1 MKKEHV
7 IGMFV
12 EEHDGSQLLMLIN
25 LNSKQSMNV
34 LILTNVI
41 PNQFL
46 ATKRRENDVLL
57 KTAALHE
64 HLHQDVKYTFV
75 YVLYTSFFARWLAK
89 HKEHKEFLELES
101 FTADNRKV
109 EIISVPRFK
118 WDAQLWSFYM
128 RVAYLL
134 NSKKLNRIVRE
145 NKIDLIHAH
154 NIKADAGVAY
164 YLSRHFNI
172 PYLITSRQMGKGK
185 IDRHMVKF
193 MAEAKAMISL
203 NYQEKNASDRYNKN
217 SYVIGHGVEA
227 IFLSHQKAYASS
239 KVLKIVTMARLLDWK
254 NIDKVLYALENIKE
268 GFTYD
273 IYGDGPELNRLQKI
287 LKGLSIA
294 DKVQFKG
301 FIPYD
306 LVPRT
311 MVEYDLFVL
320 PSYKEWFGRV
330 YIEAM
335 ACGLPIIG
343 ARRTGMDGYITEG
356 EQGFLVDHTN
366 SDDLQQAI
374 QKFIIDEDLKVV
386 MGKNAKAFAQTY
398 TWEAAIGKIDRLYR
412 DVVEGRELPE
422 KW

>member
-1 MKKEHV
+1 
-7 IGMFV
+7 
-12 EEHDGSQLLMLIN
+12 
-25 LNSKQSMNV
+25 MNV
-34 LILTNVI
+34 LLLTNVI

-46 ATKRRENDVLL
+46 AKKRRENDVLL
-57 KTAALHE
+57 KFAALHE
-64 HLHQDVKYTFV
+64 NAHKDVQYTFV
-75 YVLYTSFFARWLAK
+75 YVLFTSFFTWWLPK
-89 HKEHKEFLELES
+89 YKEHKDFLDLKS
-101 FTADNRKV
+101 FKADNRHV
-109 EIISVPRFK
+109 EIIAVPRYK
-118 WDAQLWSFYM
+118 WNAKLWSFYM
-128 RVAYLL
+128 RMAYLL
-134 NSKKLNRIVRE
+134 NRKKLNRIVRE

-185 IDRHMVKF
+185 IDRHMMKF

-203 NYQEKNASDRYNKN
+203 SYQEKQASDRFNKK
-217 SYVIGHGVEA
+217 SYVIGHGVEEP
-227 IFLSHQKAYASS
+227 FLRQQKEYTAS
-239 KVLKIVTMARLLDWK
+239 KELKIVTMARLLDWK

-273 IYGDGPELNRLQKI
+273 IYGDGPELENLNNI
-287 LKGLSIA
+287 IKGLSIA
-294 DKVQFKG
+294 GKIQLKG

-306 LVPRT
+306 QVPQT
-311 MVEYDLFVL
+311 MAKYDLFVL

-343 ARRTGMDGYITEG
+343 SRKTGMDGYITEG

-366 SDDLQQAI
+366 LDDLQQAI
-374 QKFIIDEDLKVV
+374 QKFITDESLKIV
-386 MGKNAKAFAQTY
+386 MGKNARAFAQNF
-398 TWEAAIGKIDRLYR
+398 TWEAAINKIDRLYR
-412 DVVEGRELPE
+412 DVVAGRELPE